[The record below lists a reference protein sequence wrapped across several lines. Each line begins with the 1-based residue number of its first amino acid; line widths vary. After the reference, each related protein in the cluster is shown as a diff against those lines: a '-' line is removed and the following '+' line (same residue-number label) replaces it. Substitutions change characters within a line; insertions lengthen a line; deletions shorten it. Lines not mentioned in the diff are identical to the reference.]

1 MAKTWRQK
9 LDGGQ
14 LAHVEVLNKPFG
26 GAPEGAKMLVA
37 TPRTV
42 DGYIRAILAGESR
55 TVAQMRL
62 DLAHA
67 NGADI
72 PCPISTSI
80 FARIAAEAAL
90 EETEGGRPLSD
101 VTPFWR
107 VIDEASPI
115 AKKLSC
121 GVELL
126 RAQRASQSRLPSAPL
141 PSRSTD
147 RRLDPSPRSARRL

>member
-14 LAHVEVLNKPFG
+14 PAHVEVLTKKFG

-37 TPRTV
+37 TPRMV
-42 DGYIRAILAGESR
+42 DEYMRKVPAGESR
-55 TVAQMRL
+55 SVAQMRL
-62 DLAHA
+62 DLARDH
-67 NGADI
+67 GADI
-72 PCPISTSI
+72 SCSISTSI

-90 EETEGGRPLSD
+90 EETEQGAALSE

-107 VIDEASPI
+107 VIDEGSPI

-121 GVELL
+121 GVDLV
-126 RAQRASQSRLPSAPL
+126 RAQRAQEA
-141 PSRSTD
+141 
-147 RRLDPSPRSARRL
+147 AA